1 VPATGAALSALVA
14 QHRCGGLDPT
24 TRIGA
29 GEAWR
34 AVRTPDGPGTLQ
46 VRYTPDGVEH
56 EAFGPGAAWLEA
68 SIPALLG
75 EHDTPDSL
83 VAHHP
88 VVADALRNHGSPRLG
103 AGGVILAPLIWSIL
117 GQRITGKEAAQQ
129 WAAVCRLTS
138 EPAPGPHQLLLPPEP
153 AALGKVP
160 YWRFHKLGI
169 DRRRAELIITVAR
182 RANRMEEAAT
192 MTRDAAYARL
202 MAIPGIGP
210 WTAAVTLGP
219 ALGDPDAVA
228 VGDFHLKNVV
238 TYAFTGRP
246 RGTDEEMLE
255 LLAPYAGQRGRV
267 IALLNAAGWQ
277 APRFGPRQAISS
289 IAAM

>member
-1 VPATGAALSALVA
+1 MHLAG
-14 QHRCGGLDPT
+14 
-24 TRIGA
+24 

-34 AVRTPDGPGTLQ
+34 AVRTPDGPGTLHL
-46 VRYTPDGVEH
+46 RHTADGVIH
-56 EAFGPGAAWLEA
+56 EAFGPGAAWLVA
-68 SIPALLG
+68 SVPALLG
-75 EHDTPDSL
+75 EHDRPDDL
-83 VAHHP
+83 VAQHP
-88 VVADALRNHGSPRLG
+88 VVADALRNHGAPRLG
-103 AGGVILAPLIWSIL
+103 AGGVIIAPLIYGIL
-117 GQRITGKEAAQQ
+117 GQRVTGQEAAKQ
-129 WAAVCRLTS
+129 WAAVCRLTA
-138 EPAPGPHQLLLPPEP
+138 ETAPGPHPLLLPPDP
-153 AALGKVP
+153 VVLAKVP

-169 DRRRAELIITVAR
+169 DRRRAELIITAAR
-182 RANRMEEAAT
+182 RANRMQEAAT
-192 MTRDAAYARL
+192 MARDDAYARL

-255 LLAPYAGQRGRV
+255 ILAPYAGQRGRV

-277 APRFGPRQAISS
+277 APRFGPRKAISS